1 MSASNKKNAR
11 FPLKYIVGMTA
22 VAWITASVFLQL
34 PPASWFQESINDV
47 QQLVDA
53 EPGTAPFPDKPPF
66 RFASRSL
73 AWVCSEY
80 GLDEGSIKQELAGF
94 AIKANPEWS
103 IKRIA
108 EENDMER
115 EALFEVIRELSLDR
129 EQQSNMLH

>member
-1 MSASNKKNAR
+1 MSARNKKNAR
-11 FPLKYIVGMTA
+11 FPLKYVLALLA
-22 VAWITASVFLQL
+22 VAWIALSFRLQL
-34 PPASWFQESINDV
+34 PPASWFQESINDE
-47 QQLVDA
+47 QQLVDE

-66 RFASRSL
+66 RFAGRSL

-115 EALFEVIRELSLDR
+115 EALFEVIRELSL
-129 EQQSNMLH
+129 NP